1 MTFAGLSWRRLAFIL
16 LIAWGAYHHWQ
27 QRAEQHGPG
36 VIAADSPLQQSI
48 SHPNTFQLN
57 DYSITPLADFSLQ
70 ARVLSTQ
77 RYSLDRAAQLAPVD
91 LALGWGRMSDETV
104 LSKIS
109 ISQSGRFYFWRVE
122 QFPIPREEIES
133 HSANMH
139 MVPADST
146 IARQLTS
153 IRVGQRVRIQG
164 QLIEAKGPDGWTWR
178 SSLSRTDTGN
188 GACELVLIKSL
199 DVE

>member
-16 LIAWGAYHHWQ
+16 LIAWGAFHHWQ
-27 QRAEQHGPG
+27 QRAEYHGPG
-36 VIAADSPLQQSI
+36 VIAADSPVQQPI
-48 SHPNTFQLN
+48 SHTSTFKLN
-57 DYSITPLADFSLQ
+57 NYQIKPLAEFSVQ

-77 RYSLDRAAQLAPVD
+77 HYSMDRAAQLAPVD

-109 ISQSGRFYFWRVE
+109 MSQSGRFYFWRVE

-139 MVPADST
+139 MVPADSI
-146 IARQLTS
+146 IARQLRD

-164 QLIEAKGPDGWTWR
+164 QLIEAKGDDGWTWR
-178 SSLSRTDTGN
+178 SSLTRTDTGN
-188 GACELVLIKSL
+188 GACELVLVKSL
-199 DVE
+199 VVE